1 MIVSAQQPTPNSERR
16 TRNRVPL
23 LDVQGLTVGFRSGN
37 EDVIVVHDVSFRI
50 HEGETVA
57 LVGESG
63 CGKSVTALTLA
74 RLLPEPPAF
83 HPAGVVVFRGREV
96 LQMSR
101 AELRALRGGQI
112 AYVFQD
118 PATALNPVFRIGF
131 QLEEAVR
138 VHRRNVDA
146 HEEAIQLLSLVGLP
160 DAEACLRAYPHELS
174 GGMQQRVVI
183 AMALA
188 CRPKLLIA
196 DEPTTALDVTI
207 QAQILDLLKR
217 LQEELGM
224 AVLLIT
230 HNLGLVA
237 DVAHRVN
244 VMYAGSLVESGAVE
258 DVLTAPAHPY
268 TRGLLDVVPR
278 LATTSERMQGI
289 EGMVPSPR
297 DRPLGCPFAPRCS
310 RAEDTCR
317 VRMPLSQDVTGHAKH
332 TVRCHFALG
341 IHTSVS
347 PGPAS
352 HEERGGR
359 ARAV

>member
-1 MIVSAQQPTPNSERR
+1 MPTRPNAKP
-16 TRNRVPL
+16 TRAPL
-23 LDVQGLTVGFRSGN
+23 LDVKGLTVGFRSGR
-37 EDVIVVHDVSFRI
+37 EETIVVHDLSFQI
-50 HEGETVA
+50 CEGETVA

-101 AELRALRGGQI
+101 AELRTIRGGQI

-131 QLEEAVR
+131 QLEEAICA
-138 VHRRNVDA
+138 HRRRVNA
-146 HEEAIQLLSLVGLP
+146 RKEAVRLLSLVGLS
-160 DAEACLRAYPHELS
+160 DAEACLRCYPHELS

-188 CRPKLLIA
+188 CQPKLLVA

-207 QAQILDLLKR
+207 QAQILDLLKS
-217 LQEELGM
+217 LQAELGM
-224 AVLLIT
+224 AVLMIT

-237 DVAHRVN
+237 DVAHRLN
-244 VMYAGSLVESGAVE
+244 VMYAGSLVESGLVE
-258 DVLTAPAHPY
+258 DVLTSPAHPY

-278 LATTSERMQGI
+278 LGGTLERMEGI
-289 EGMVPSPR
+289 EGVVPSPGN
-297 DRPLGCPFAPRCS
+297 RPAGCPFAPRCKH
-310 RAEDTCR
+310 AGDACR
-317 VRMPLSQDVTGHAKH
+317 RQMPSPQSTSGVGHQVCCYHPLEHA
-332 TVRCHFALG
+332 T
-341 IHTSVS
+341 
-347 PGPAS
+347 
-352 HEERGGR
+352 
-359 ARAV
+359 

>member
-1 MIVSAQQPTPNSERR
+1 LNKQHPMLNS
-16 TRNRVPL
+16 TRQAGEAPLGKPPLL
-23 LDVQGLTVGFRSGN
+23 LDVQQLSIGFRNGRD
-37 EDVIVVHDVSFRI
+37 DVVVVRDVNLRI
-50 HEGETVA
+50 REGETVA

-83 HPAGVVVFRGREV
+83 YPTGLIMFRGREI

-101 AELRALRGGQI
+101 AELRAIRGGQI

-131 QLEEAVR
+131 QLEEAIR
-138 VHRRNVDA
+138 AHRRTVDA
-146 HEEAIQLLSLVGLP
+146 RQEAMRLLSLVGLP
-160 DAEACLRAYPHELS
+160 DAEACLRTYPHELS

-188 CRPKLLIA
+188 CQPKLLVA

-207 QAQILDLLKR
+207 QAQILDLLKS

-230 HNLGLVA
+230 HNFGLVA

-244 VMYAGSLVESGAVE
+244 VMYAGSVVESGRVE
-258 DVLTAPAHPY
+258 DVLSAPTHPY
-268 TRGLLDVVPR
+268 TKGLLDVVPR
-278 LATTSERMQGI
+278 LDATGERMQGI
-289 EGMVPSPR
+289 EGSVPSPGAL
-297 DRPLGCPFAPRCS
+297 PVGCPFAPRCPRLQDQCS
-310 RAEDTCR
+310 RT
-317 VRMPLSQDVTGHAKH
+317 MPETLAVGDEGGHF
-332 TVRCHFALG
+332 VRCYHPLRE
-341 IHTSVS
+341 V
-347 PGPAS
+347 
-352 HEERGGR
+352 
-359 ARAV
+359 V